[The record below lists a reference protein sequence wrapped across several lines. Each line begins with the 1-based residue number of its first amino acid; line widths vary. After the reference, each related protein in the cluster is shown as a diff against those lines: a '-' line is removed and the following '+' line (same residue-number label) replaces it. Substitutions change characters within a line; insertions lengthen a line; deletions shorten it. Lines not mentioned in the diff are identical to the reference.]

1 MQEEVKIKIKKTHPD
16 TIIPEYAHDGDS
28 GMDVYSVEELII
40 PSGERR
46 LVGSGLSFEIPEGY
60 EIQIRPKSGLAT
72 NYGITNLNAPGTI
85 DSNYRGEIK
94 GILFNSG
101 KEAYPVKKHS
111 KIFQIV
117 LQKSLLL
124 PCKPYEPFWKM
135 GHMQKG
141 KKPDKDALHRLG
153 KQLLY

>member
-117 LQKSLLL
+117 LQKI
-124 PCKPYEPFWKM
+124 PKM
-135 GHMQKG
+135 IIEEAKELNDTSRGNKG
-141 KKPDKDALHRLG
+141 FGSTGLNKN
-153 KQLLY
+153 